1 MSNSE
6 NPKILDA
13 NVEIPDPK
21 PKDKKA
27 KAEDVNTEL
36 ADDSNQSLDVP
47 PTQAPITDGAAPKA
61 DFVEAPKHS
70 NIETLESPPVKM
82 ATCKLTLS
90 KLELRLCRLQ

>member
-1 MSNSE
+1 MSVPWCGRITIFFSFQIINIMSNSE

-21 PKDKKA
+21 PEDNKA
-27 KAEDVNTEL
+27 KAEDVHSEL

-61 DFVEAPKHS
+61 DFVEAPKHVTVQGS
-70 NIETLESPPVKM
+70 NDS
-82 ATCKLTLS
+82 
-90 KLELRLCRLQ
+90 

>member
-61 DFVEAPKHS
+61 DFVEAPKHVTVQGS
-70 NIETLESPPVKM
+70 NKSE
-82 ATCKLTLS
+82 
-90 KLELRLCRLQ
+90 